1 MGGTI
6 LTAGA
11 STAAAGYLTAGE
23 AISVAVSGVEVML
36 DVSSLG
42 SNIILGENSRV
53 TIAFEGMNDDYST
66 ASSVFGLK
74 DLLGS
79 TDEKLF
85 YMGERL
91 TDLVFEG
98 EVLGITVTDDLSGT
112 NIDCFRVPTDGR
124 FPDELSYSEI
134 FTKDDR

>member
-1 MGGTI
+1 
-6 LTAGA
+6 
-11 STAAAGYLTAGE
+11 
-23 AISVAVSGVEVML
+23 
-36 DVSSLG
+36 
-42 SNIILGENSRV
+42 
-53 TIAFEGMNDDYST
+53 MNDDYST

-98 EVLGITVTDDLSGT
+98 EVLGITVTDDPSGA
-112 NIDCFRVPTDGR
+112 NIDYFRVPTEDGR

-134 FTKDDR
+134 FTKMTDRALGMYSKIYMKTRICLMKI